1 MQLRKH
7 AFIATILIVYL
18 GRVMCGETFH
28 LLSGCDRHCASD
40 STAVSDSVFCNSDRQ
55 TEQDCRHSH
64 STLHQTEER
73 YPTNEAP
80 HDSSECWTCHVLSES
95 GNTSYE
101 LTLETNYGFVYF
113 TSSAYKHFHLPVNM
127 HSFLVRGPPVFLLQ
141 LS

>member
-18 GRVMCGETFH
+18 GRFMCGETFH
-28 LLSGCDRHCASD
+28 LLSGCDRHCASG

-64 STLHQTEER
+64 STFHQTEER
-73 YPTNEAP
+73 YPTREAP